1 MSDSC
6 TRPSGADHSCQCF
19 HWWPHGTCWKWVN
32 TLLPDQW
39 AGSLFLME
47 AGSPAD
53 RNILNKF
60 FGWSIP
66 PDSHQWN
73 PHHNHLVTQD
83 CEHKKYKTTIYNYI
97 CCQTA
102 KLLNLLIKP
111 QHNNWRCI
119 CEPVCWSCDRWED
132 TLYSYLWLAWL
143 FSKVWGNNAG
153 QIMINK

>member
-6 TRPSGADHSCQCF
+6 TRPSGTDHSCQCF

-53 RNILNKF
+53 WNILNKF

-66 PDSHQWN
+66 LDSHQWN
-73 PHHNHLVTQD
+73 PHNNHLVTQD
-83 CEHKKYKTTIYNYI
+83 CEHKRTKQLYITRYAAKQQNYWT
-97 CCQTA
+97 CW
-102 KLLNLLIKP
+102 LNSSIIIGGVFVNQCVDHVTEERTHCTVTYGYMVIQQSMGK
-111 QHNNWRCI
+111 Q
-119 CEPVCWSCDRWED
+119 
-132 TLYSYLWLAWL
+132 Y
-143 FSKVWGNNAG
+143 
-153 QIMINK
+153 